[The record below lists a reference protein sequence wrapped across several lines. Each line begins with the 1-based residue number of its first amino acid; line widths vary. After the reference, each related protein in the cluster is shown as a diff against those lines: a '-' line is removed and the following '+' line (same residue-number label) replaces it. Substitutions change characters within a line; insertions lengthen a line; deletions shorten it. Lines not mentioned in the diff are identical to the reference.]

1 MTSPQK
7 PIIRVCVYGTLKRG
21 GWNHDRYMTGY
32 VSVEETVIRGR
43 LRWLSPGIPMLEVP
57 PEDILAVGTTN
68 YLADAALQAKLTA
81 EATGQPPRPEPPG
94 AWDLVTAEVFTF
106 DDPGT
111 RLPPL
116 DRLEGFRPG
125 GRSMYSRVL
134 VESSGRPFWIYATPS
149 VELFPTEQKRIG
161 DDADATDRHRRS
173 GENR

>member
-32 VSVEETVIRGR
+32 LSVEETVIRGR

-57 PEDILAVGTTN
+57 PEDILAVGTTD
-68 YLADAALQAKLTA
+68 YLADAALQARLTA
-81 EATGQPPRPEPPG
+81 ETAGQPTHPEPPG
-94 AWDLVTAEVFTF
+94 EWDLIPAELFTF
-106 DDPGT
+106 DDPEA

-125 GRSMYSRVL
+125 GRSLYSRIL
-134 VESSGRPFWIYATPS
+134 LRLSGRPSWIYATPS
-149 VELFPTEQKRIG
+149 VELSPCE
-161 DDADATDRHRRS
+161 
-173 GENR
+173 